1 MPTRGDEPDHKL
13 GKERDRVKDS
23 DLSESD
29 TQAVLRFLAA
39 FDENDLSET
48 YINGDGEQETLSYNS
63 LENYGRALRLIA
75 KESDREL
82 LDHSL
87 ESLTEVFNTFLDN
100 LSKQTVRQRQAAA
113 IKFYRFHDTGVN
125 PDQISLQKR
134 DSDTAVDE
142 RDMFTKQEIQDLR
155 EACDNARDRCLLEL
169 LIYTGQRIRALQT
182 LRIKD
187 IDLDEGVY
195 YLNTDKDGLKG
206 AEKTGKKRPL
216 LGAENAVSD
225 WLDCHP
231 TKRPSDYLITPLPS
245 ATNTSGDGDYLS
257 LPSIRNRLWRIAERA
272 NVYDKETGNGKPP
285 NPHNF
290 RHYFVTVCYREYDM
304 DPSTIKFLIGHG
316 QDSTVMETTYQHLTD
331 EDHINAA
338 RRQTDAGRDADEK
351 EGSLTPETCPT
362 CREPLPPQAKA
373 CPKCGQVFTPDAK
386 SAMESM
392 EDDLQ
397 NEAFEADPEDM
408 EMRDAIQT
416 TDELLDDPDMMDKF
430 LQNDEVM
437 DKVADKVA
445 EKMGE

>member
-1 MPTRGDEPDHKL
+1 
-13 GKERDRVKDS
+13 
-23 DLSESD
+23 
-29 TQAVLRFLAA
+29 
-39 FDENDLSET
+39 
-48 YINGDGEQETLSYNS
+48 
-63 LENYGRALRLIA
+63 
-75 KESDREL
+75 
-82 LDHSL
+82 
-87 ESLTEVFNTFLDN
+87 VFNTFLDN

-113 IKFYRFHDTGVN
+113 IKFYRFHDTGVD

-134 DSDTAVDE
+134 DSDSAVDE

-187 IDLDEGVY
+187 IDLEEGVY
-195 YLNTDKDGLKG
+195 YLNTEKDGLKG
-206 AEKTGKKRPL
+206 AEKTGRKRPL
-216 LGAENAVSD
+216 LGAENAVRD

-231 TKRPSDYLITPLPS
+231 TKRSSDYLITPLPS
-245 ATNTSGDGDYLS
+245 ATNTSGDGEYLS

-290 RHYFVTVCYREYDM
+290 RHYFVTVCHREYDM

-338 RRQTDAGRDADEK
+338 RRQSEAGRDADDK

-373 CPKCGQVFTPDAK
+373 CPKCGQVFTPDAQSAQGQIDK
-386 SAMESM
+386 SVKESFKQVDPTDT
-392 EDDLQ
+392 EQ
-397 NEAFEADPEDM
+397 VEAVEAV
-408 EMRDAIQT
+408 
-416 TDELLDDPDMMDKF
+416 DEALDDPDVMGK
-430 LQNDEVM
+430 LLENDEVV

-445 EKMGE
+445 ERMDES